1 MNTKLCTLLVGAIL
15 SCGANA
21 SQSNSTDLQNLY
33 DLALKNDSLLNIAML
48 TEEQSNYAVEAQKGQ
63 LLPQINAYFN
73 AIAFLDSDQVDSQF
87 GGNGTMSEGGLNLR
101 QAIYTPAVRA
111 GVAIADKNSESAS
124 LLVTKAH
131 EALIYRTTNAYFEVL
146 RAKSLLDNA
155 KANEEALIENLEI
168 TQRRSQAGI
177 SSEIDLL
184 QAQARRDQS
193 EVAVIKAK
201 TAYQLSLDALQTLTG
216 HEFESVQPLKTAEFT
231 PNLPVSE
238 TGISWLD
245 AAMMNN
251 RDIQLAGIAIEKSKL
266 EVNRAKAGHKPQLS
280 LIGRINQRL
289 HGDLKVNPS
298 GAGIPAD
305 ETLTSAEVMLT
316 MDIPLYTGSSLSAFV
331 DIANTELD
339 IAYQVQEESHR
350 QTYQNVRYAIRHAEA
365 TKMQID
371 AFEKTVVSQG
381 KALESVQRGCELGAR
396 NMSEVLD
403 ATRDYYLSE
412 SQLNNAYFSFI
423 ETALLIKFL
432 AGEIGES
439 DITALNASIKP
450 ITK

>member
-1 MNTKLCTLLVGAIL
+1 MKIKLCTLLVGAL

-21 SQSNSTDLQNLY
+21 SQFASTDLQNLY
-33 DLALKNDSLLNIAML
+33 DLALKNDSLLNIAVL
-48 TEEQSNYAVEAQKGQ
+48 SEKQSEYAIDAQKGQ

-73 AIAFLDSDQVDSQF
+73 ASAFFDSDEIQATH
-87 GGNGTMSEGGLNLR
+87 GGSGSLTEGGISLR

-131 EALIYRTTNAYFEVL
+131 EALIFRTTNAYFEVL
-146 RAKSLLDNA
+146 RTKSLLDNA
-155 KANEEALIENLEI
+155 KANEKALIENLEI

-193 EVAVIKAK
+193 AVAVIQAQ
-201 TAYQLSLDALQTLTG
+201 TAHQLSLDALQTITG
-216 HEFESVQPLKTAEFT
+216 HEFSSVQPLKTVGFT

-238 TGISWLD
+238 TGSSWLD
-245 AAMMNN
+245 AAMVNN
-251 RDIQLAGIAIEKSKL
+251 RDIQLAGIAIEKSRL

-280 LIGRINQRL
+280 LIGRVNQRL
-289 HGDLKVNPS
+289 HGDLTENVTGGQIS
-298 GAGIPAD
+298 AD
-305 ETLTSAEVMLT
+305 ESLTSAEVVLAMNV
-316 MDIPLYTGSSLSAFV
+316 PLYTGSSLSALV

-365 TKMQID
+365 TEMQID
-371 AFEKTVVSQG
+371 AFEKTVVSQR
-381 KALESVQRGCELGAR
+381 KALESVQRGYELGAR

-403 ATRDYYLSE
+403 ATRDYYVSE

-423 ETALLIKFL
+423 EAALLIKFL
-432 AGEIGES
+432 AGEISES
-439 DITALNASIKP
+439 DITALNASIEP
-450 ITK
+450 ITQ